1 MAASSCNLMM
11 AASLSELV
19 CAKLDATKLGSIGGD
34 ETGDVPPREVVGM
47 VDGHTGDIAN
57 FVEMVDDAAGGAPAL
72 AKRRA
77 GAPPAAR
84 TAGTQIE
91 PMYPNQVIPAYI

>member
-1 MAASSCNLMM
+1 
-11 AASLSELV
+11 
-19 CAKLDATKLGSIGGD
+19 
-34 ETGDVPPREVVGM
+34 M
-47 VDGHTGDIAN
+47 VDGHTGDTAN
-57 FVEMVDDAAGGAPAL
+57 FVEMVDDAGGGATAL

-91 PMYPNQVIPAYI
+91 PMYPNQVRPAYI